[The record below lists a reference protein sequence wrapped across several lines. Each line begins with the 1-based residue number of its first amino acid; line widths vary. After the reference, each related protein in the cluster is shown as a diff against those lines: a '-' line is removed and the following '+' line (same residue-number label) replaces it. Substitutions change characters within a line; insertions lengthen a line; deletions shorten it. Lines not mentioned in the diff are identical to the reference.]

1 MGFGSQDN
9 KKQVKDYYDT
19 HTHITAA
26 ASGDVEKIYSSSIFP
41 EMDPEQT
48 KLPREACDS
57 PLCPR
62 SRGVMIIFDDT
73 SSMNRLLT
81 DLVQNQMKR
90 IAVEVPNS
98 VSYDPQ
104 ILFGCVNDIR
114 ARCTCPLQIGQ
125 FEAGFNEMIQ
135 QITSLH
141 IQGGGGGNGSES
153 YIIPQY
159 FAAKYTR
166 LESLEKRGEKGIL
179 FVIGDDGPTPS
190 FTQVEREVTFGKNNI
205 QGIRGTLSA
214 EDVLE
219 MAEEKFHVYQIIV
232 HGGTYYSG
240 MLDNWRQLLKGHAL
254 DISDTSCIPD
264 LVIAVMRMY
273 DGMTKSEAIA
283 QISDSYI
290 RNIVA
295 SAMHY
300 HEEVAEP
307 EGVPTAMATE
317 IEDF

>member
-1 MGFGSQDN
+1 MGTGSGNN
-9 KKQVKDYYDT
+9 KKQVEEYYDT
-19 HTHITAA
+19 HTHVTAA
-26 ASGDVEKIYSSSIFP
+26 KAGDVERIYSSSILP
-41 EMDPEQT
+41 AMDPAQT

-62 SRGVMIIFDDT
+62 SRGVMMIFDDT
-73 SSMNRLLT
+73 GSMNRLLT
-81 DLVQNQMKR
+81 DLVQEQMKR
-90 IAVEVPNS
+90 IAVEVPSS

-104 ILFGCVNDIR
+104 ILFGAVNDIR
-114 ARCTCPLQIGQ
+114 AFCDCPLQIGQ

-159 FAAKYTR
+159 FAAKHTR

-190 FTQVEREVTFGKNNI
+190 FTQFEREKTFGKNNI
-205 QGIRGTLSA
+205 QKVRGTLSA
-214 EDVLE
+214 EDILE

-240 MLDNWRQLLKGHAL
+240 MVTEWRHLLKGHAL

-283 QISDSYI
+283 QISDP
-290 RNIVA
+290 RTREIV
-295 SAMHY
+295 SDAMSY
-300 HEEVAEP
+300 HEEIAEP
-307 EGVPTAMATE
+307 EGVPTTAATE